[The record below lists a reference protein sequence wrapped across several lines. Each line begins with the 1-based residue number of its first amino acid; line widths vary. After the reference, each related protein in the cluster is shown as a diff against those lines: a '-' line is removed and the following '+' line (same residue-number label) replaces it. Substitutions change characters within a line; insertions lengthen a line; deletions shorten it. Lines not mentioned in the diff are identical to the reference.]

1 MAVVFVVV
9 VAVVI
14 VDDVLVAVF
23 VVEVIFQFVVVA
35 DIVAVKVKTLK
46 KQNIS
51 ILDSLSDMKEL
62 LLISWGH

>member
-1 MAVVFVVV
+1 M
-9 VAVVI
+9 VVI
-14 VDDVLVAVF
+14 FDDVLVAVF

>member
-23 VVEVIFQFVVVA
+23 VVEVIFQFAVVA

-46 KQNIS
+46 NQNIS